1 MNARRSSTRRADRA
15 ALGATFAAA
24 ILTVALS
31 AAAMVPA
38 ATPLTASLHIAALT
52 SDMPHTAESAPSPC
66 THVATPAEG
75 S

>member
-1 MNARRSSTRRADRA
+1 MNARNRNTRRADRA

-24 ILTVALS
+24 ILTVAVS

-38 ATPLTASLHIAALT
+38 ATPLTAAFQIAAQAP
-52 SDMPHTAESAPSPC
+52 DMPHTAESAPSPC
-66 THVATPAEG
+66 PHRATPAEG